1 MQFLNSFLLVLDTNG
16 TVVNNAFNY
25 ISNDTYYV
33 YNSSITNLTMAFWNQ
48 IQNPENYKT
57 PLSVTNTENIKF
69 ISTINYF
76 NQSNQ
81 TVLFI

>member
-1 MQFLNSFLLVLDTNG
+1 
-16 TVVNNAFNY
+16 
-25 ISNDTYYV
+25 
-33 YNSSITNLTMAFWNQ
+33 MAFWNQ